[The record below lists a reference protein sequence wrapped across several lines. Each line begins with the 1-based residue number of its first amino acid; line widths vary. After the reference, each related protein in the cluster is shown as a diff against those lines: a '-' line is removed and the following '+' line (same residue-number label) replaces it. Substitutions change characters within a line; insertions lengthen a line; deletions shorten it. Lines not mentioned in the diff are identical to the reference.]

1 MDLSHT
7 HVLIVEDD
15 KRLSRMMSDMLKAES
30 YQVSCVYDGLQAI
43 QQINQVIPDIVLLD
57 MMLPGCDGLQV
68 LKEISPDFLGIIIM
82 ITAKKDEFL
91 EVSALNLG
99 VHDYITKPLRPHIL
113 SARLRALSRLN
124 HNHVQTVSD
133 KNLLKVQD
141 LTLNVNSREF
151 CLANESL
158 QLSAAE
164 LEIMSYFMHH
174 PGVVLNRDML
184 VSEVRNLEYDGFD
197 RSIDMR
203 ISSLRRKLKDSQP
216 PYKYIKTVRA
226 KGYILVQE

>member
-1 MDLSHT
+1 MHI
-7 HVLIVEDD
+7 LIVEDD
-15 KRLSRMMSDMLKAES
+15 KRLSQMMAEMLKAES

-43 QQINQVIPDIVLLD
+43 QQVNELKPDIVLLD

-68 LKEISPDFLGIIIM
+68 LKAISPDFFGIIIM

-124 HNHVQTVSD
+124 HNHIKVATD
-133 KNLLKVQD
+133 KHLLKVQD

-151 CLANESL
+151 CLANESV
-158 QLSAAE
+158 QLSEAE
-164 LEIMSYFMHH
+164 FEIISYFMFH
-174 PGVVLNRDML
+174 PGLVLNRDML

-203 ISSLRRKLKDSQP
+203 ISSLRKKLKDNQP